1 MITSYLYQSEQK
13 YEKVMT
19 QITEGMPAPKFE
31 GKDQNGNS
39 IKLSNYTGKKVV
51 LYFYPKDDTPGCT
64 AEACSL
70 RDNYKELIKKGFI
83 VLGVSPDSEKS
94 HKGFAEKFDLP
105 FPLIADPEKKILTA
119 YGAYGDKVMYGKKVT
134 GVIRTTFIIDEK
146 GKIEKVIKK
155 VDTKEHAPQIFKLY
169 ENV

>member
-1 MITSYLYQSEQK
+1 
-13 YEKVMT
+13 MT
-19 QITEGMPAPKFE
+19 QPTAGMPAPQFE
-31 GKDQNGNS
+31 GRDQNGNNV
-39 IKLSNYTGKKVV
+39 KLSSFHGKKIV

-70 RDNYKELIKKGFI
+70 RDNYEELLKKGFV

-94 HKGFAEKFDLP
+94 HRGFAEKHNLP
-105 FPLIADPEKKILTA
+105 FPLIADPDKKILTA
-119 YGAYGDKVMYGKKVT
+119 YGAYGEKLMYGKKVT

-146 GKIEKVIKK
+146 GVIGKVIKK

>member
-1 MITSYLYQSEQK
+1 
-13 YEKVMT
+13 
-19 QITEGMPAPKFE
+19 MPAPQFS
-31 GKDQNGNS
+31 GNDQNGNS
-39 IKLSNYTGKKVV
+39 VKLSSFTGKKIV

-70 RDNYKELIKKGFI
+70 RDNYEELLKKGFV

-94 HKGFAEKFDLP
+94 HRGFAEKHNLP
-105 FPLIADPEKKILTA
+105 VPLIADPDKKIMTA
-119 YGAYGDKVMYGKKVT
+119 YGAYGEKLMYGKKVT

-146 GKIEKVIKK
+146 GIIEKVIKK
-155 VDTKEHAPQIFKLY
+155 VDTKEHAGQIFKLY

>member
-1 MITSYLYQSEQK
+1 
-13 YEKVMT
+13 MT
-19 QITEGMPAPKFE
+19 QLTEGMPAPKFE

-39 IKLSNYTGKKVV
+39 IKLSKYTGKKVV
-51 LYFYPKDDTPGCT
+51 LYFYPKDNTPGCT

-70 RDNYKELIKKGFI
+70 RDNYKELLKKGFV
-83 VLGVSPDSEKS
+83 VLGVSPDTAKS

-105 FPLIADPEKKILTA
+105 FPLISDPEKKILTA
-119 YGAYGDKVMYGKKVT
+119 YEAYGEKVMYGKKVT

-169 ENV
+169 GNV

>member
-1 MITSYLYQSEQK
+1 
-13 YEKVMT
+13 MT
-19 QITEGMPAPKFE
+19 QPTEGMPAPQFV
-31 GKDQNGNS
+31 GRDQNGS
-39 IKLSNYTGKKVV
+39 TIKLSNYTGKKVI
-51 LYFYPKDDTPGCT
+51 LYFYPKDNTPGCT

-70 RDNYKELIKKGFI
+70 RDNYKELIRKGFV

-94 HKGFAEKFDLP
+94 HKGFAEKHDLP

-155 VDTKEHAPQIFKLY
+155 VDTKEHATQIFKFY
-169 ENV
+169 GNV

>member
-1 MITSYLYQSEQK
+1 
-13 YEKVMT
+13 MT
-19 QITEGMPAPKFE
+19 QLTAGMPAPPFE
-31 GKDQNGNS
+31 GTDQNGKTV
-39 IKLSNYTGKKVV
+39 KLSSFLGKKVV

-70 RDNYKELIKKGFI
+70 RDNYQDLLKKGFI

-94 HKGFAEKFDLP
+94 HLKFAGKYNLP

-119 YGAYGDKVMYGKKVT
+119 YGAYGEKLMYGKKVT

-146 GKIEKVIKK
+146 GIIEKVIKK
-155 VDTKEHAPQIFKLY
+155 VDTKEHATQIFKMY
-169 ENV
+169 DNV